1 MTTREEGEKV
11 MFNTKKKRRCQVESK
26 NAEGRRGQTGKG

>member
-1 MTTREEGEKV
+1 MTTREGEKA
-11 MFNTKKKRRCQVESK
+11 MLNTKKKRRCQVEGK